1 MYGSV
6 PVTPAL
12 MVALGVA
19 TTRANPKST
28 MRAELSLVMMM
39 FDGLISRCTMF
50 RACAAASPAAIWQ
63 TQSIACRKASG
74 PPFNRCESVCPS

>member
-1 MYGSV
+1 
-6 PVTPAL
+6 
-12 MVALGVA
+12 
-19 TTRANPKST
+19 

-63 TQSIACRKASG
+63 TQSIACRKARG
-74 PPFNRCESVCPS
+74 RPVAYAQWDLYEVVMELV